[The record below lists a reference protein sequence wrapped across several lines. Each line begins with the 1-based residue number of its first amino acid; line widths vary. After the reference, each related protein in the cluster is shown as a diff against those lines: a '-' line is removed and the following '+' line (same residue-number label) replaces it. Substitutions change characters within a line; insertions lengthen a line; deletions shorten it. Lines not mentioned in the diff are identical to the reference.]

1 MLKITCIQST
11 LPVSRPAA
19 IPCCCGSTS
28 SSGSS
33 LKSESVLWWWKQ
45 KQHSLCRV
53 LFFLFLFFCC
63 LKDSTQYEHSW
74 VLYKGEGEFRNTSR
88 LSWEGIST
96 VVPDWF
102 TDCSGQC
109 WQLTQLKGLWGT
121 CAAVCP
127 APVSQTCILGRS
139 PATLF
144 PPDCTLALETW
155 RNHRNVG
162 VFFFSQ
168 TANWFFV
175 SHWKSCKTKISDWW
189 ITVWFVRTWVT
200 SGTAWIKQFSKWFRC
215 VHPGWGWGTREFL
228 S

>member
-1 MLKITCIQST
+1 MVEAEAAFT
-11 LPVSRPAA
+11 LS
-19 IPCCCGSTS
+19 CS
-28 SSGSS
+28 
-33 LKSESVLWWWKQ
+33 
-45 KQHSLCRV
+45 
-53 LFFLFLFFCC
+53 FFSFSFSFFCC

-74 VLYKGEGEFRNTSR
+74 VLYKGEGDFRNTSR

-162 VFFFSQ
+162 VFFFLKLPTGSFYLTGNHARQ
-168 TANWFFV
+168 R
-175 SHWKSCKTKISDWW
+175 SKTD
-189 ITVWFVRTWVT
+189 
-200 SGTAWIKQFSKWFRC
+200 
-215 VHPGWGWGTREFL
+215 E
-228 S
+228 